1 MADDPGNFLL
11 RWFRGLVKNKMSAL
25 AIPVAGISVS
35 LTILTFSKLFEFPIG
50 PAIAWAGV
58 TLLLF
63 MIWLLGM
70 AAYVLVTRNLKDPP
84 KKPPERRPK
93 DKALPKG
100 ADTPM
105 EDLSKREPHDP
116 VPQDR
121 PEEPRRRG
129 LFGALSVLSFFLV
142 PLIN

>member
-11 RWFRGLVKNKMSAL
+11 RWFRELVKNKMSAL

-50 PAIAWAGV
+50 PVIAWAGV
-58 TLLLF
+58 ALLLF
-63 MIWLLGM
+63 MIGLLGM

-84 KKPPERRPK
+84 EKPPQRPK

-105 EDLSKREPHDP
+105 EDLSKRKPLDP
-116 VPQDR
+116 VPRDR
-121 PEEPRRRG
+121 PED
-129 LFGALSVLSFFLV
+129 
-142 PLIN
+142 

>member
-11 RWFRGLVKNKMSAL
+11 RWFRELVKNRMSAL

-50 PAIAWAGV
+50 LVIAWAGV
-58 TLLLF
+58 ALLLF
-63 MIWLLGM
+63 MIGLLGM
-70 AAYVLVTRNLKDPP
+70 AAYVLVTRNLEDPP

-93 DKALPKG
+93 DKTLPKG

-105 EDLSKREPHDP
+105 DDLSKRKPHDP
-116 VPQDR
+116 APLDR
-121 PEEPRRRG
+121 PEARDGEG
-129 LFGALSVLSFFLV
+129 GT
-142 PLIN
+142 